1 MTRMKILV
9 IANEIVDGSALEPD
23 AQVFVVAPAL
33 NSRLRHWLSDVDG
46 ARRDAERRLARTLEL
61 LARGGVV
68 ARGRV
73 GDSDPLQAVADAL
86 PFFEAESILVS
97 GLGNWLARDLV
108 RVREP
113 LDRESLAPAQPE
125 ALGGLAVFELQRQH
139 AHAEEVRAV
148 DALKALGDYGPHAE

>member
-46 ARRDAERRLARTLEL
+46 ARRDAEQRLARTLEL

-68 ARGRV
+68 ASGRV

-86 PFFEAESILVS
+86 PFFEAYSILVS

-108 RVREP
+108 RRTRERFRLP
-113 LDRESLAPAQPE
+113 VAQLVADGNAPVESTRPSARMLIAS
-125 ALGGLAVFELQRQH
+125 
-139 AHAEEVRAV
+139 
-148 DALKALGDYGPHAE
+148 

>member
-46 ARRDAERRLARTLEL
+46 ARRDAEQRLARTLEL

-68 ARGRV
+68 ASGRV

-108 RVREP
+108 RRTRERFRLP
-113 LDRESLAPAQPE
+113 VAQLVADGNAPVESTRPSARMLIAS
-125 ALGGLAVFELQRQH
+125 
-139 AHAEEVRAV
+139 
-148 DALKALGDYGPHAE
+148 

>member
-1 MTRMKILV
+1 MTLMKILV

-108 RVREP
+108 RRVRERFRLP
-113 LDRESLAPAQPE
+113 VAQLVVDGNAPVESTRPSARMLIAS
-125 ALGGLAVFELQRQH
+125 
-139 AHAEEVRAV
+139 
-148 DALKALGDYGPHAE
+148 